1 MNDTA
6 SPVTEKLSNHDFA
19 VKWAFTTAWAE
30 AYRGIR
36 SPSRAWWITPI
47 ILATGMEDR
56 RGGWEK
62 RWKTG
67 GVDGRKDGRQA
78 GRVDG
83 WMRQVLVT

>member
-67 GVDGRKDGRQA
+67 GRMA
-78 GRVDG
+78 G